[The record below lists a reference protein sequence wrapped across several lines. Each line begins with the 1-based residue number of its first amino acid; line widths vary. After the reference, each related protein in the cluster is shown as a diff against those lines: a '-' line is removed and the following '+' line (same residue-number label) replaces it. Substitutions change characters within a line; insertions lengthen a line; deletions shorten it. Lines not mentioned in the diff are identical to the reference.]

1 MAKQQWRFGG
11 NSKVIGAG
19 AMTLRGV
26 MDGVIKSLDENNGK
40 SVIHLSQGDPSAF
53 PSFRTSAFVEEA
65 VSNALRSANFNG
77 YSSTAG
83 LPAARRYITS
93 YLINY
98 TLHIK
103 VAII

>member
-1 MAKQQWRFGG
+1 MAESQWRFGG

-83 LPAARRYITS
+83 LPAARRYI
-93 YLINY
+93 YIQNIY
-98 TLHIK
+98 MH
-103 VAII
+103 A